1 MTEARDRQPIER
13 NIAMELVRVTEAAAM
28 SAARYMGMGDKELV
42 DQAAVDAMRFTL
54 GSIPM
59 DGTVVIGE
67 GEKDEAPMLY
77 VGERIGDG
85 SPPHVDIAV
94 DPIDGTTLL
103 SKGLPGA
110 IAAVALSASGTMHV
124 PGNVFYV
131 NKIAVGKEAKDV
143 IDINAPVEANL
154 RGVAKAKGRRVEEL
168 TVVVLDRPRHERL
181 LAEIRAAGARV
192 KLISDGDVAAGIQA
206 ALPESGVDMLMGIGG
221 TPEGVLTAAAIRCV
235 GGAIQCKAW
244 PRDEQERQA
253 AVAAGVGP
261 GKGVHHRGAG
271 GWRRRVLC
279 GHGRELRRPA
289 ERRAVL
295 CQRRADPLAGDAGEV
310 RHHPVDR
317 LGARLHA
324 AGQGPL
330 PGVGVGGGP
339 PMAGD
344 ARFCPRATSAGRRLG
359 TAGAEVIGVDAHDQ
373 RGDLGVEGVF
383 VFYHVPSWLL
393 C

>member
-1 MTEARDRQPIER
+1 MAVARDRQPIER
-13 NIAMELVRVTEAAAM
+13 NIAMELVRVTEAAAL
-28 SAARYMGMGDKELV
+28 SAARYMGLGDKEMV

-54 GSIPM
+54 GSISM

-85 SPPHVDIAV
+85 SEPQVDIAV

-110 IAAVALSASGTMHV
+110 IAAVALSATGTMNV

-131 NKIAVGKEAKDV
+131 DKIAVGKEAKDV

-154 RGVAKAKGRRVEEL
+154 RSVARAKGRSVKEL

-181 LAEIRAAGARV
+181 LAGIRAAGARV

-244 PRDEQERQA
+244 PRNDEERQA
-253 AVAAGVGP
+253 AVAAGVDLA
-261 GKGVHHRGAG
+261 KVYATE
-271 GWRRRVLC
+271 
-279 GHGRELRRPA
+279 EL
-289 ERRAVL
+289 
-295 CQRRADPLAGDAGEV
+295 
-310 RHHPVDR
+310 
-317 LGARLHA
+317 
-324 AGQGPL
+324 
-330 PGVGVGGGP
+330 VGGGDVFF
-339 PMAGD
+339 A
-344 ARFCPRATSAGRRLG
+344 AT
-359 TAGAEVIGVDAHDQ
+359 GASS
-373 RGDLGVEGVF
+373 GDLLGGVRFFAGGAQTHSLVMRARSGTVRWIDSVHDF
-383 VFYHVPSWLL
+383 TRLDKIRYKD
-393 C
+393 